1 MATETRISENEY
13 QEIVLA
19 EPDRQWELYE
29 GRLRERPGLTW
40 EHGDVVEM
48 LSHLLGNQLDRRQ
61 YRVRINEGRVR
72 RSPSTILIPDLL
84 VVPTRFGQPFR
95 GQPGVLAI
103 LSDPLPLV
111 VEVWSRSTGDYDV
124 AEKLAV
130 YQQRGDVEI
139 WRINPYERTLT
150 AWRRMPD
157 GRYEETIHREGVV
170 SPTALPGVEIAL
182 ATLFDN

>member
-1 MATETRISENEY
+1 MATETRISEHEY

-19 EPDRQWELYE
+19 EPDRQWELYK
-29 GRLRERPGLTW
+29 GQLRERPGMTW

-48 LSHLLGNQLDRRQ
+48 LSRLLGNQLDRRQ

-84 VVPTRFGQPFR
+84 VVPTSVGQPFR
-95 GQPGVLAI
+95 GKPGVLAI

-130 YQQRGDVEI
+130 YQQRGDQEI
-139 WRINPYERTLT
+139 WRIHPYERTLT
-150 AWRRMPD
+150 AWRRLSD
-157 GRYEETIHREGVV
+157 GSYEETVHREGVV
-170 SPTALPGVEIAL
+170 SPTALPGVEIDLTA
-182 ATLFDN
+182 LFDN